1 MSHIR
6 TKDIILVSI
15 QAFLFLIYFLVP
27 PYIHFSVVPWL
38 KGLSLI
44 VALIGAFVVLI
55 SIVQLDHNLSPFPS
69 PVKHGTLIESGL
81 FKFSRHPIYSGL
93 LIFFFGWAL
102 YSESL
107 TKGFTAL
114 VILALFYYKSVY
126 EEILLKAKYPEYGNY
141 SKKTRRFFPFF

>member
-27 PYIHFSVVPWL
+27 PYALFYAAPWL
-38 KGLSLI
+38 KSL
-44 VALIGAFVVLI
+44 ALVVSLTGAFVVFI
-55 SIVQLDHNLSPFPS
+55 AIIQLDHNLSPFPS
-69 PVKHGTLIESGL
+69 PIKKGTLVTSGL
-81 FKFSRHPIYSGL
+81 FNLSRHPIYSGL
-93 LIFFFGWAL
+93 LIFYFGWAL

-114 VILALFYYKSVY
+114 LILALFYYKSVY